1 MENGE
6 KKDKK
11 FVTALSLALYVALYF
26 HESLFLAETHT
37 MNNSNEAHVMRF
49 VQENLDIIPF
59 KTLRL
64 GEEEIGFQ
72 EQCNQM
78 EKILQ
83 DDPALF
89 LSKWGRYLPQSVLS
103 QFQSIKDNYEV
114 DFYLDSLLYKEEE
127 DVSTRPVK
135 SALRTLVQNR
145 RYEYLKR
152 HLKDSDYFSDESI
165 QLRDPALYDQY
176 IGQHI
181 SAQEKEEPFADDM
194 TLVNRILSNIDRKF
208 VDDHLHHQKIADE
221 EQMEE
226 EEESESEDEMLEK
239 STPAVITKK
248 KMKDVDMTDA
258 ETPKD
263 DVLNSNEDDAENMDE
278 QDTETILKFK
288 EEQRLELIR
297 LLEERFL
304 AGEDVSGM
312 INIDML
318 ERL

>member
-1 MENGE
+1 M
-6 KKDKK
+6 
-11 FVTALSLALYVALYF
+11 
-26 HESLFLAETHT
+26 H
-37 MNNSNEAHVMRF
+37 F
-49 VQENLDIIPF
+49 VQENLDTIPF
-59 KTLRL
+59 KTLRRD
-64 GEEEIGFQ
+64 EEKIGFQ
-72 EQCNQM
+72 EQSDQM
-78 EKILQ
+78 KKILQ

-89 LSKWGRYLPQSVLS
+89 LSKWGRYLPHSVLS

-114 DFYLDSLLYKEEE
+114 DFYLKSLLYEDEEE
-127 DVSTRPVK
+127 VSTRPAK

-208 VDDHLHHQKIADE
+208 VDDHLHRQKIVDE

-226 EEESESEDEMLEK
+226 EEESESEDEILEK
-239 STPAVITKK
+239 STPTVITKK
-248 KMKDVDMTDA
+248 KTKDVNMTDSDL
-258 ETPKD
+258 PKD
-263 DVLNSNEDDAENMDE
+263 DVLDSDEDNMEEIDEN
-278 QDTETILKFK
+278 DTEEIMKFR

-297 LLEERFL
+297 LLEEKFL
-304 AGEDVSGM
+304 AGKDDFDYDQVDYNEEYD
-312 INIDML
+312 DLEQL
-318 ERL
+318 ERDIQDRYFDED

>member
-1 MENGE
+1 
-6 KKDKK
+6 
-11 FVTALSLALYVALYF
+11 
-26 HESLFLAETHT
+26 
-37 MNNSNEAHVMRF
+37 MNNSNETLVMRF
-49 VQENLDIIPF
+49 VQENLDTIPF
-59 KTLRL
+59 KTLRRD
-64 GEEEIGFQ
+64 EEKIGFQ
-72 EQCNQM
+72 EQSEQM
-78 EKILQ
+78 KKILQ

-89 LSKWGRYLPQSVLS
+89 LSKWGRYLPHSVLS

-114 DFYLDSLLYKEEE
+114 DFYLKSLLYEDEEE
-127 DVSTRPVK
+127 VSTRPAK

-208 VDDHLHHQKIADE
+208 VDDHLHRQKIVDE

-239 STPAVITKK
+239 STPTVITKK
-248 KMKDVDMTDA
+248 KTKDVNMTD
-258 ETPKD
+258 PDILKD
-263 DVLNSNEDDAENMDE
+263 DVLNSDEDNMEEIDEN
-278 QDTETILKFK
+278 DTEEIMKFR

-297 LLEERFL
+297 LLEEKFL
-304 AGEDVSGM
+304 AGKDDFDYDQVDYNEEYD
-312 INIDML
+312 DLEQL
-318 ERL
+318 ERDIQDRYFDED